1 MPASVSSASEAPFVI
16 RPATAGDLDFLREM
30 LYEAAYW
37 RLDGP
42 RPSLAQGLARPDL
55 VCLLAGWGREG
66 DLALVAETKTVG
78 RAGAAWLRFWTAEQH
93 SYGFLDVQT
102 PERGIGVLRQA
113 RGKGIGTA
121 LLASLLDE
129 ARRRG
134 IRRVSLSVEKH
145 NPAARLYRR
154 VGFVV
159 QAETGSAWTMVA
171 DLSAT

>member
-1 MPASVSSASEAPFVI
+1 MVI
-16 RPATAGDLDFLREM
+16 RPAISGDVSFLREM

-55 VCLLAGWGREG
+55 AHLLAGWGREG
-66 DLALVAETKTVG
+66 DLALVAESKDAG
-78 RAGAAWLRFWTAEQH
+78 RVGAAWLRFWTAEQH

-102 PERGIGVLRQA
+102 PELGIGVRQEA
-113 RGKGIGTA
+113 RRKGIGTA
-121 LLASLLDE
+121 LLASLVDE

-134 IRRVSLSVEKH
+134 IRRLSLSVEKQ

-154 VGFVV
+154 AGFVV

-171 DLSAT
+171 DLSAKGPAS

>member
-1 MPASVSSASEAPFVI
+1 MVI
-16 RPATAGDLDFLREM
+16 RPATSGDVDFLREM

-55 VCLLAGWGREG
+55 AHLLAGWGREG
-66 DLALVAETKTVG
+66 DLALVADSKDAG
-78 RAGAAWLRFWTAEQH
+78 RVGAAWLRFWIAEQH
-93 SYGFLDVQT
+93 SYGFIDVQT
-102 PERGIGVLRQA
+102 PELGIGVRQEA
-113 RGKGIGTA
+113 RRKGIGTA
-121 LLASLLDE
+121 LLASLVDE

-134 IRRVSLSVEKH
+134 IRRLSLSVEKQ

-154 VGFVV
+154 AGFVV

-171 DLSAT
+171 DLSAKGPAS

>member
-1 MPASVSSASEAPFVI
+1 MVI
-16 RPATAGDLDFLREM
+16 RPAISGDVSFLREM

-55 VCLLAGWGREG
+55 AHLLAGWGREG
-66 DLALVAETKTVG
+66 DLALVADSKDAG
-78 RAGAAWLRFWTAEQH
+78 RVGAAWLRFWTAEQH

-102 PERGIGVLRQA
+102 PELGIGVRQEA
-113 RGKGIGTA
+113 RRKGIGTA
-121 LLASLLDE
+121 LLASLVDE

-134 IRRVSLSVEKH
+134 IRRLSLSVEKQ

-154 VGFVV
+154 AGFVV

-171 DLSAT
+171 DLSAKGPAS